1 MFNPKNFLN
10 YQISIKEKDET
21 KSINPCTSCTC
32 TSDKECDFHED
43 RKALR
48 ICFFSEDRSL

>member
-21 KSINPCTSCTC
+21 KSINPCTS
-32 TSDKECDFHED
+32 DKECDFHED